1 MRESITVATRPRCY
15 KVTAYSAEIAADSGF
30 DLEGFLRETSERH
43 LRELCARRGRL
54 VPTNITERFRG
65 TWAEAEAAVAAGAS
79 AEPDGRV
86 CWAMAVLTDCAGMP
100 EDGLLFAVHTA
111 DGAAGGRD

>member
-1 MRESITVATRPRCY
+1 MKVFTRPRCY
-15 KVTAYSAEIAADSGF
+15 KVTAYSAEIAADAGF
-30 DLEGFLRETSERH
+30 DLEGFLQETSERH
-43 LRELCARRGRL
+43 LRELCASRRL
-54 VPTNITERFRG
+54 VPTNITEQFRG
-65 TWAEAEAAVAAGAS
+65 TWAEAAAAVAAAAA

-111 DGAAGGRD
+111 DGVTGQTEGNP